1 VSELDDLLTQI
12 LGDEFDWAG
21 RSIDSPAWC
30 ALTETGLTR
39 VGLSEEFGGAGG
51 ELSDAS
57 TVIIR
62 SAQAGLLVPLTES
75 LLIAAHL
82 AASMGRELPVGTLT
96 AGVGSGNWMT
106 APGEQPIDTA
116 SNTIPHAQHSD
127 HIWMVGPT
135 GDGGAAMTEERRP
148 ARDSCVTECDPALLG
163 EVDLVGALGRSCQIL
178 GALRACLKLSCRYT
192 GVRTQFGRT
201 LASHQVVQ
209 HALAAMA
216 GEVAAA
222 ETAVRSAVD
231 HTIKLGAPI
240 GAEARLAIAAA
251 KIQTS
256 VASTRVARAAHQL
269 HGAMGLTAE
278 YPLHNYTSQ
287 LWSWREDYGSEFYW
301 SSLVVQLI
309 RSEYDGDIWQAL
321 TAQSDSP
328 QAEFNLK
335 DGI

>member
-1 VSELDDLLTQI
+1 MSELDDLLTQI
-12 LGDEFDWAG
+12 LGNEFDWAG
-21 RSIDSPAWC
+21 VSIDSPAWS

-39 VGLSEEFGGAGG
+39 VGLPEEFGGAGG
-51 ELSDAS
+51 ELSDAA

-62 SAQAGLLVPLTES
+62 SAQAGLEAPLTES
-75 LLIAAHL
+75 LLIAGHL
-82 AASMGRELPVGTLT
+82 AASMGHVLPIGTLT
-96 AGVGSGNWMT
+96 AGVGSGNRN
-106 APGEQPIDTA
+106 TA
-116 SNTIPHAQHSD
+116 SNAIPHAHHCD
-127 HIWMVGPT
+127 HIWMIGPT
-135 GDGGAAMTEERRP
+135 GDGGAAMMEERR
-148 ARDSCVTECDPALLG
+148 AEGDTCVTVCDPALLG

-192 GVRTQFGRT
+192 SLRTQFRRA

-216 GEVAAA
+216 AELAAA

-231 HTIKLGAPI
+231 HTTKLGAPI
-240 GAEARLAIAAA
+240 GTEARVAIAAA

-256 VASTRVARAAHQL
+256 IAATRVARAAHQL

-278 YPLHNYTSQ
+278 YPLHNFTSQ

-301 SSLVVQLI
+301 SNLVVQLI
-309 RSEYDGDIWQAL
+309 RSEYDGDIWRAL

>member
-1 VSELDDLLTQI
+1 MSELDDLLTQI
-12 LGDEFDWAG
+12 LGNEFDCAG
-21 RSIDSPAWC
+21 GSVDSPAWS

-39 VGLSEEFGGAGG
+39 VGLPEEFGGAGG
-51 ELSDAS
+51 ELSDAA

-62 SAQAGLLVPLTES
+62 SAQAGLAVPLTES
-75 LLIAAHL
+75 LLVAGHL
-82 AASMGRELPVGTLT
+82 AASMGRVLPAGTLT
-96 AGVGSGNWMT
+96 AGVGSGNWNT
-106 APGEQPIDTA
+106 APAGQPIDSA
-116 SNTIPHAQHSD
+116 SNAIPHAQHCD
-127 HIWMVGPT
+127 HIWMIGPT
-135 GDGGAAMTEERRP
+135 GDGGTAMMEERRP
-148 ARDSCVTECDPALLG
+148 ERESCVTECDPALMG

-192 GVRTQFGRT
+192 ALRTQFRRA

-216 GEVAAA
+216 AEVAAA

-231 HTIKLGAPI
+231 HTTKLGAPI
-240 GAEARLAIAAA
+240 VTEARVAIAAA

-256 VASTRVARAAHQL
+256 IAATRVARAAHQL

-301 SSLVVQLI
+301 SNLLVQLI

-321 TAQSDSP
+321 TAQSGSP
-328 QAEFNLK
+328 EAKFNLK